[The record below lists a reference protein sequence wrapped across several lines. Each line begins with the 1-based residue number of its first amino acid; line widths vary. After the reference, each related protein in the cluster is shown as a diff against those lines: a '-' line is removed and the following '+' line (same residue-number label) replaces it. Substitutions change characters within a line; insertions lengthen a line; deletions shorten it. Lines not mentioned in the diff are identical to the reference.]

1 MGGKG
6 VDDKEVEDGVDGK
19 GVGVGVGG
27 RGLDDVGGIGV
38 GDKAWDIGCFRFRRQ
53 KALQGNHPF
62 CICDK
67 VGIFPFLFGN
77 LERPGQGGHLQHQRQ
92 HLNREMIFCYQIVLT
107 YCE

>member
-6 VDDKEVEDGVDGK
+6 VGGKEVEDGVDGK
-19 GVGVGVGG
+19 GVGVVVGG
-27 RGLDDVGGIGV
+27 RGLDDVGDIGV
-38 GDKAWDIGCFRFRRQ
+38 GDKAWDIGCFRFRHQ

-62 CICDK
+62 CICDR

-92 HLNREMIFCYQIVLT
+92 HLNREK
-107 YCE
+107 

>member
-19 GVGVGVGG
+19 EVGVGVGG
-27 RGLDDVGGIGV
+27 RGLDGVGGIGPV
-38 GDKAWDIGCFRFRRQ
+38 GDKVLGIGCFRFRLQ

-62 CICDK
+62 CTCGK

-92 HLNREMIFCYQIVLT
+92 HLNREEKT
-107 YCE
+107 K

>member
-38 GDKAWDIGCFRFRRQ
+38 GDKAWGIDCFRFRLQ

-62 CICDK
+62 CICDR
-67 VGIFPFLFGN
+67 VGIFPFLFGH
-77 LERPGQGGHLQHQRQ
+77 LERPGQGGHLQHQRP
-92 HLNREMIFCYQIVLT
+92 HLKREMVFCYQNCSNLL
-107 YCE
+107 

>member
-27 RGLDDVGGIGV
+27 RVLGDEGGIDPL
-38 GDKAWDIGCFRFRRQ
+38 GDKAWDIGCFHFRRQ

-67 VGIFPFLFGN
+67 VGIFPFLFEN
-77 LERPGQGGHLQHQRQ
+77 LERLGQGGHLQHQRQ
-92 HLNREMIFCYQIVLT
+92 HLNRKNEIV
-107 YCE
+107 